1 MKAREIVE
9 DIRVRNTGIEEEI
22 LYSTIKI
29 LEKELMQY
37 GEFKEREFNE
47 DAQLYAPEEFK
58 EMYIERL
65 MREAALRREDWD
77 CYNAHNTLYNAK
89 LKEYRA
95 YIIRNDAAKHK
106 RIGTEQSFKND
117 WRW

>member
-1 MKAREIVE
+1 MKAREIVD
-9 DIRVRNTGIEEEI
+9 DIRVRNTGVEEDI
-22 LYSTIKI
+22 LYDTIKV
-29 LEKELMQY
+29 LEQELKQY
-37 GEFKEREFNE
+37 GEFEEREFNE
-47 DAQLYAPEEFK
+47 EAELYAPEEFK

-77 CYNAHNTLYNAK
+77 CYNAHNALFNAK

-95 YIIRNDAAKHK
+95 YIVRNAIPK
-106 RIGTEQSFKND
+106 EQSFKND